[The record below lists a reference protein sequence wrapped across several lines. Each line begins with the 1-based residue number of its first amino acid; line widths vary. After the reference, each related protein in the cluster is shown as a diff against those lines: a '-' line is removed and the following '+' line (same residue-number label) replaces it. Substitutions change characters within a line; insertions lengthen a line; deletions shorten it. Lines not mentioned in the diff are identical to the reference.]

1 MVEALSISYHWRH
14 FCNSSSCCFIHNM
27 LLTFLRFFFFNLS
40 SFVVNDINDFIN
52 GLCHGKS
59 WLFSFFF
66 LLGWIRMVLLLVFI
80 DPFFHFLTHWYH
92 LGHHFLKRQRLMLLV
107 FEENSDVLFEC
118 FKFLLD
124 WFVVF
129 VRFLRKFLLK
139 FINMCNSVHS
149 FIWNSISWNYSNDV
163 FEILKFFFQI

>member
-1 MVEALSISYHWRH
+1 
-14 FCNSSSCCFIHNM
+14 
-27 LLTFLRFFFFNLS
+27 
-40 SFVVNDINDFIN
+40 
-52 GLCHGKS
+52 
-59 WLFSFFF
+59 
-66 LLGWIRMVLLLVFI
+66 
-80 DPFFHFLTHWYH
+80 
-92 LGHHFLKRQRLMLLV
+92 MLLV
-107 FEENSDVLFEC
+107 FKENSDILFEC